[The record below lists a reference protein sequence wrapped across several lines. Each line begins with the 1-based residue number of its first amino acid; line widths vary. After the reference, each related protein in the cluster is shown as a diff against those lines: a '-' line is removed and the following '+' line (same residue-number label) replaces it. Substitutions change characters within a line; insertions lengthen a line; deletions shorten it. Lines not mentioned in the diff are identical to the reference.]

1 MADFSKRKQLS
12 HWVFIVKL
20 NTNRSFQKD
29 HGHINLFYSVFL
41 LWLGPD
47 SLISVHLSACL
58 IVEEADERANW
69 WLSEGDFYQPVFSP
83 SANVAH
89 SGNTARAKQ
98 LIMVKAA
105 ETNW

>member
-12 HWVFIVKL
+12 HWVFSVNL
-20 NTNRSFQKD
+20 NTNRLFQKD
-29 HGHINLFYSVFL
+29 DGPINLCYSVFL

-47 SLISVHLSACL
+47 SLISVHLSAHL

-89 SGNTARAKQ
+89 SG
-98 LIMVKAA
+98 
-105 ETNW
+105 ETQRERNN